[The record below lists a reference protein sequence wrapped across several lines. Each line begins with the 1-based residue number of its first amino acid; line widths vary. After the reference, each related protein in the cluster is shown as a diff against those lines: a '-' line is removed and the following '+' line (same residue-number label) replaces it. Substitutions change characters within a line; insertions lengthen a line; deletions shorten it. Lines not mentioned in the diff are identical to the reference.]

1 MDFILYRYY
10 FVEPNIIGSPM
21 KINKQERGFNRPMR
35 VLNVGKYMYS
45 YKRVHARYTYICAC
59 AEVKKEGCV
68 SD

>member
-21 KINKQERGFNRPMR
+21 KKNKQERGFNRPMR

-45 YKRVHARYTYICAC
+45 CKRVHA
-59 AEVKKEGCV
+59 
-68 SD
+68 